1 MQSINACKEY
11 WRYLN
16 FKSIWFVVTISITD
30 WEIFKKK
37 PSELFI
43 LTNELKNTDKNWIR
57 FIFKYACIYYTF
69 FFRKKIPSLLLYSFF
84 FLNWKSAY
92 IYSQFEVLCG
102 YKIYKEKICMKEGTS
117 ITFIDWRKIIW
128 FIPYWFLK
136 KCWIVLCL

>member
-1 MQSINACKEY
+1 MHARNIDDILI
-11 WRYLN
+11 LN
-16 FKSIWFVVTISITD
+16 QYDLLLQYRLPIGRSL
-30 WEIFKKK
+30 KKK

-69 FFRKKIPSLLLYSFF
+69 FFRKKIPSLILYSFF

>member
-1 MQSINACKEY
+1 MHARNIDDILI
-11 WRYLN
+11 LN
-16 FKSIWFVVTISITD
+16 QYDLLLQYRLPIGRSL
-30 WEIFKKK
+30 KKK